1 MTLHDRLTS
10 FVRVTLGCG
19 CPDEVFS
26 EIVVRLAAA
35 DNPAPV
41 RLAIE
46 VGGRLLVHVI
56 EEGSALREPGLIPSV
71 LEDGVRRRD
80 ERGFNRF
87 RLVVALEGDGA
98 AGEILQRRFDAAS
111 ARDDRTH
118 LHVLPSST
126 IPW

>member
-1 MTLHDRLTS
+1 MTFHDRLTS
-10 FVRVTLGCG
+10 FVRGTLGCG

-26 EIVVRLAAA
+26 EIVVRVMAA

-56 EEGSALREPGLIPSV
+56 EGGPALDDPRLISKV
-71 LEDGVRRRD
+71 VEDGVRRRD
-80 ERGFNRF
+80 EGGFNRL
-87 RLVVALEGDGA
+87 RLVVAVGGPDGV
-98 AGEILQRRFDAAS
+98 GETLRRRFDAVS
-111 ARDDRTH
+111 SRDERTH
-118 LHVLPSST
+118 LHILPSSS

>member
-26 EIVVRLAAA
+26 EIVVRSMAA

-56 EEGSALREPGLIPSV
+56 EEGPALTDPGLMPTV
-71 LEDGVRRRD
+71 VEDGLRRRD
-80 ERGFNRF
+80 QGGFNRF
-87 RLVVALEGDGA
+87 RLVVAVAGSDGA
-98 AGEILQRRFDAAS
+98 GDVLESRFDAVS
-111 ARDDRTH
+111 ACDDRIH
-118 LHVLPSST
+118 LHILPASS